1 MRLTCISKRWVHIDL
16 TGGGGSTRIGVGGI
30 RAESVVVGG
39 ILLLGGPWGNM
50 A

>member
-1 MRLTCISKRWVHIDL
+1 MHIYLTD
-16 TGGGGSTRIGVGGI
+16 GGGSTRIGAGGF

-39 ILLLGGPWGNM
+39 ILLLGGPSGNM